1 MTLLKIF
8 FIRYCQGA
16 HYRKGTLRKGFRTK
30 EKGRKKDRKE
40 RKRAKR
46 VTKGSR
52 EGGRKE
58 MSIAQRK
65 SHI

>member
-1 MTLLKIF
+1 M
-8 FIRYCQGA
+8 REEGREGE
-16 HYRKGTLRKGFRTK
+16 RK
-30 EKGRKKDRKE
+30 KKDRKE

-46 VTKGSR
+46 VTKGRR